1 MKNTTS
7 TLFNASEFCSRKLL
21 ELVERSTVD
30 DPPVL
35 SREERDAALV
45 ELTQRRHYLTELA
58 DRGLIGHPNRH

>member
-21 ELVERSTVD
+21 ELVERSVAD
-30 DPPVL
+30 EPPVL

-58 DRGLIGHPNRH
+58 DRGLITHLHRH